1 MIGRNRHAR
10 NSSRPEASNQSAP
23 RSRAVLAR
31 RPTWVFDLD
40 NTLHDARPQI
50 LPHID
55 RSMTRYVAEHL
66 GIDEAAADTLRAHYW
81 DRHGATL
88 SGLMRHHSVDP
99 HHFLHSTHQFP
110 DLERMLIAEAGLRHA
125 LRHLPGR
132 RIVFSNAP
140 GFYVEAVLGHL
151 GILGLFD
158 AVYSIES
165 TRFMPKP
172 STLGFR
178 AVLRAERVDPRTCI
192 MVEDSLSNLRT
203 AKRIGMRT
211 VWITREPRS
220 PAYVD
225 VRVGAI
231 AQLPRLLSALVR

>member
-1 MIGRNRHAR
+1 M
-10 NSSRPEASNQSAP
+10 
-23 RSRAVLAR
+23 L

-66 GIDEAAADTLRAHYW
+66 VIDEGAANALRIKFW
-81 DRHGATL
+81 REHGATL
-88 SGLMRHHSVDP
+88 TGLMRHHGTDP
-99 HHFLHSTHQFP
+99 HHFLWNTHQFP
-110 DLERMLIAEAGLRHA
+110 DLGRMLISESTLRHT
-125 LRHLPGR
+125 LRRLPGR

-140 GFYVEAVLGHL
+140 LFYVEAVLELL
-151 GILGLFD
+151 GIDHLFD

-165 TRFMPKP
+165 VRFRSKP
-172 STLGFR
+172 SAVGFR
-178 AVLRAERVDPRTCI
+178 AVLAAERVDPRACI
-192 MVEDSLSNLRT
+192 MVEDSLANLRT

-211 VWITREPRS
+211 VWVTRESRS

-225 VRVGAI
+225 LRVGAL
-231 AQLPRLLSALVR
+231 AALPRLLGALRKKRS